1 MGHAATH
8 RDDEQDPTGQPLR
21 KPQPTNREQNMT
33 IQIIVYI
40 TTENDIVDEEQVDQD
55 LRDAV
60 SQAVKDVIAPSLT
73 GHNHRRAHHII
84 TTGPKGPP
92 TNGE

>member
-1 MGHAATH
+1 
-8 RDDEQDPTGQPLR
+8 
-21 KPQPTNREQNMT
+21 MT

-60 SQAVKDVIAPSLT
+60 SQAVKDVIAPSLQDDGVEVQDT
-73 GHNHRRAHHII
+73 TIGVLI
-84 TTGPKGPP
+84 T
-92 TNGE
+92 